1 MGYFYVPFHF
11 LPPPPPARYTEE
23 LTIISSAFLSSSRLS
38 DNDTGVGR
46 LLGASERLFRS
57 GDDSSADESSP
68 SPNLYLNVNS
78 IEKKR
83 EEGWME
89 KMRIYLTMG
98 KKQKNHSENRSPSP
112 SSVAYIYNNKIINI
126 LSHRRK

>member
-1 MGYFYVPFHF
+1 MFHSTSCR
-11 LPPPPPARYTEE
+11 PAPARYTEE

-57 GDDSSADESSP
+57 SDDSSADESSP

-98 KKQKNHSENRSPSP
+98 KKQTNHSENRSPSL